1 MSGAVPVTSTFVINS
16 AAVSLTPVP
25 KPSSS
30 SFFQNKAESGA
41 LLGAVSLVA
50 LAVIGFIATL
60 FYRSVKKRR
69 ADRETEYAARD
80 AANVKVRLDDDDD
93 DVYGTP
99 AKGRGNTLPFFN
111 RPTVVPLDFSTNSNM
126 GAGIFDG
133 NRPSYEGT
141 DAYLKNGTGTYN
153 VSLPLHHQPH
163 VPPPYFP
170 PPIDPT
176 VHSSQTLGLRQ
187 PSIDSTDHLIPTHLE
202 SNVPPEVVSQTVPSQ
217 APAPQQSPLPALSLP
232 EAFGEGEPGR
242 RRDPALTQSMGDDE
256 DYSGAIRRVLKV
268 GRHSVVFILAVH

>member
-1 MSGAVPVTSTFVINS
+1 M
-16 AAVSLTPVP
+16 P

-30 SFFQNKAESGA
+30 TFFQNKAESGA
-41 LLGAVSLVA
+41 VLGGISLVA
-50 LAVIGFIATL
+50 LGVIGFIAWL
-60 FYRSVKKRR
+60 FYRSVKERR

-99 AKGRGNTLPFFN
+99 AKGSGNTLPFFN
-111 RPTVVPLDFSTNSNM
+111 RPTVVPLDFSTNRNM

-141 DAYLKNGTGTYN
+141 

-170 PPIDPT
+170 PPIDST

-187 PSIDSTDHLIPTHLE
+187 PSIESTDHLIPTHLE

-268 GRHSVVFILAVH
+268 GRHGVAFVLAVH